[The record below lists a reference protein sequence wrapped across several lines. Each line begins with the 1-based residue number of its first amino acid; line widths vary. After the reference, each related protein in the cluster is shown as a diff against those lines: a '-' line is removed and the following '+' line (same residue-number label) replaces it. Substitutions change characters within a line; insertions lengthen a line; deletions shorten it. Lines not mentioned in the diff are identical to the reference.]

1 MTMNDDE
8 AMAHI
13 RDHLLK
19 SRGIDISGYSPT
31 FMMRSLRK
39 RMGRSSMPDVESYV
53 DLLIHDDAETTELI
67 SALSI
72 NVTEFFRDDG
82 AFEALSEKIIRP
94 LLRSKRETGGILRI
108 WSAGCAT
115 GQETYTIAIC
125 LNEEMRRAN
134 MPEDMV
140 ASITGTDISASALA
154 FARKGDYSESLVK
167 NVPTYLLKRYFIKN
181 ESSYEIKDLLRK
193 RVRFMKEDLMETP
206 KSKFFDAIICRN
218 VLIYFSRPSHDEVI
232 ENLHESLRSG
242 GFLMLGRTEALMGRV
257 RANFEMIDP
266 ENRIFVK
273 VS

>member
-1 MTMNDDE
+1 MAMTDDV
-8 AMAHI
+8 ALDSI
-13 RDHLLK
+13 REHLLK

-31 FMMRSLRK
+31 FMMRSIRK
-39 RMGRSSMPDVESYV
+39 RMGRSSMPDIGSYV
-53 DLLIHDDAETTELI
+53 DLLIHDNGETTELI
-67 SALSI
+67 GALSI

-134 MPEDMV
+134 MQDDMI
-140 ASITGTDISASALA
+140 ATITGTDISASALA
-154 FARKGDYSESLVK
+154 FARKGDYSESQVK
-167 NVPTYLLKRYFIKN
+167 KVPIPLLKRYFTRS
-181 ESSYEIKDLLRK
+181 ESSFQINDLLRK

-218 VLIYFSRPSHDEVI
+218 VLIYFSRLSHDEVI
-232 ENLHESLRSG
+232 ENLHESLRPR
-242 GFLMLGRTEALMGRV
+242 GFLMLGRTEALMGRM
-257 RANFEMIDP
+257 RGSFEIIDP

-273 VS
+273 MS